1 MFYKLQKT
9 GKYTY
14 VYLVNNKREGTKI
27 KTSVIEK
34 LGRYDKL
41 NDEMRALVDRS
52 LAETKEHKPI
62 FPESSNSV
70 CQNNKRHCKCG

>member
-9 GKYTY
+9 GSYTY
-14 VYLVNNKREGTKI
+14 VYLMDSKREGAKV
-27 KTSVIEK
+27 KSLVIEK

-52 LAETKEHKPI
+52 IA
-62 FPESSNSV
+62 
-70 CQNNKRHCKCG
+70 